1 VSGGGAHGKAHR
13 PGLGTPATKV
23 RPDSEDVLLIG
34 ISPRK
39 SPILIW
45 VISNP
50 DHHANVLGEEIMAL
64 RPEIVISMKRIEI
77 VVDEESLRELTR
89 LFREAKVQGYTIIK
103 GAGGL
108 GSRGERNPDD
118 YVFEDENA
126 VMVIACEEAQAEKI
140 INMLQPRLREFGGM
154 CIISDCQWVT
164 GPPHS
169 Y

>member
-1 VSGGGAHGKAHR
+1 
-13 PGLGTPATKV
+13 
-23 RPDSEDVLLIG
+23 
-34 ISPRK
+34 
-39 SPILIW
+39 
-45 VISNP
+45 VISDP
-50 DHHANVLGEEIMAL
+50 DHHANVFGEEIMAL
-64 RPEIVISMKRIEI
+64 RPEIVVAMKRIEI
-77 VVDEESLRELTR
+77 VVDEESLREMTR

-140 INMLQPRLREFGGM
+140 IDLLQPRLREFGGM
-154 CIISDCQWVT
+154 CIVSDCQWII
-164 GPPHS
+164 GPPRS

>member
-1 VSGGGAHGKAHR
+1 
-13 PGLGTPATKV
+13 
-23 RPDSEDVLLIG
+23 
-34 ISPRK
+34 
-39 SPILIW
+39 

-89 LFREAKVQGYTIIK
+89 LFRQAKVQGYTIIK

-140 INMLQPRLREFGGM
+140 IDLLQPRLREFGGM
-154 CIISDCQWVT
+154 CIVSDCQWII
-164 GPPHS
+164 GPPRS